1 MENYILFH
9 VKYYMSEKVRSC
21 VRPNAFEYKPGKRLI
36 ECPVRESWVG
46 PFSNLS
52 LYSTRRGPYNLG
64 MQEIEIL
71 IIGSGPAGSST
82 ALHLAQVA
90 PELIPRTLIL
100 EKAHHPRPKLCGGG
114 LVIDAEVLLERLG
127 LDVSEIPHT
136 DAALARFDFEG
147 RGLAIRVPGRHA
159 LRVIRRDAFD
169 AWLAGKVRQAGFEL
183 REGVTVTDVRPGADG
198 VTVETDSGT
207 FQARVVVG
215 ADGSNGVVR
224 RCVLPESP
232 LHTARLLE
240 VLTPAAHP
248 HHPAGT
254 SPKSEGIRGGPGREL
269 ERESVAFFDFFPVPQ
284 GIAGYVWDFP
294 TQVEGQPMR
303 CWGIYDTNL
312 LAGRSRPPLKTPLAE
327 EMARHGYDLSA
338 CELQGHPIRWFS
350 PRREFSV
357 PGVLLAG
364 DAAGADGIFGE
375 GISLALGYGQVAA
388 QALKAAFAR
397 DDFSFSNYRRRLLS
411 SPLGHAL
418 SARWAITHIIYRL
431 HWRWFQRFFW
441 RHMRLVISLAAWA
454 LVINWA
460 RRTKT
465 PGD

>member
-1 MENYILFH
+1 
-9 VKYYMSEKVRSC
+9 
-21 VRPNAFEYKPGKRLI
+21 
-36 ECPVRESWVG
+36 
-46 PFSNLS
+46 
-52 LYSTRRGPYNLG
+52 
-64 MQEIEIL
+64 MQKIGIL
-71 IIGSGPAGSST
+71 IVGSGPAGSST

-90 PELIPRTLIL
+90 PELVTRTLIL

-136 DAALARFDFEG
+136 DANLARFDFEG

-159 LRVIRRDAFD
+159 LRIIRRDAFD

-198 VTVETDSGT
+198 VTVETDSGI

-224 RCVLPESP
+224 RCVLPRSP

-240 VLTPAAHP
+240 VLTP
-248 HHPAGT
+248 T
-254 SPKSEGIRGGPGREL
+254 SPTQPPLNSKILGS
-269 ERESVAFFDFFPVPQ
+269 EREGVAFFDFFPVPE

-294 TQVEGQPMR
+294 TQVEGKPMR
-303 CWGIYDTNL
+303 CWGVYDTNL
-312 LAGRSRPPLKTPLAE
+312 LAEGSRPPLKAPLAE

-338 CELQGHPIRWFS
+338 CEIKGHPIRWFS

-357 PGVLLAG
+357 PGVLLTG

-388 QALKAAFAR
+388 QALKAAFAQ
-397 DDFSFSNYRRRLLS
+397 DDFSFSDYRRRLLS
-411 SPLGHAL
+411 SPLGRAL

-431 HWRWFQRFFW
+431 HWRWFQKWFW
-441 RHMRLVISLAAWA
+441 RSWKFLIIPISWL

-460 RRTKT
+460 RRTK
-465 PGD
+465 PPNS

>member
-1 MENYILFH
+1 
-9 VKYYMSEKVRSC
+9 
-21 VRPNAFEYKPGKRLI
+21 
-36 ECPVRESWVG
+36 
-46 PFSNLS
+46 
-52 LYSTRRGPYNLG
+52 

-71 IIGSGPAGSST
+71 IVGSGPAGAST

-90 PELIPRTLIL
+90 PELVPRTLIL

-114 LVIDAEVLLERLG
+114 LVIDAEVMLERLG
-127 LDVSEIPHT
+127 LDVTEIPHT
-136 DAALARFDFEG
+136 DANLAYFDFEG
-147 RGLAIRVPGRHA
+147 RGLAVRVPGRHA
-159 LRVIRRDAFD
+159 LRMIRRDAFD
-169 AWLAGKVRQAGFEL
+169 AWLAEKVRQAGFEL
-183 REGVTVTDVRPGADG
+183 REGVTVTDVRPGENG
-198 VTVETDSGT
+198 VTVETDAGA
-207 FQARVVVG
+207 FQARAVVG

-224 RCVLPESP
+224 RCVLPGSP

-240 VLTPAAHP
+240 VLIPTATTTPSQLP
-248 HHPAGT
+248 PNSSNSG
-254 SPKSEGIRGGPGREL
+254 EGREG
-269 ERESVAFFDFFPVPQ
+269 VAFFDFFPVPE

-303 CWGIYDTNL
+303 CWGVYDTNL
-312 LAGRSRPPLKTPLAE
+312 LADRTRPPLKTPLAE

-350 PRREFSV
+350 PRRAFSV

-388 QALKAAFAR
+388 QALKAACAR
-397 DDFSFSNYRRRLLS
+397 DDFSFSDYRRRLLS

-418 SARWAITHIIYRL
+418 GARWAITHILYRL
-431 HWRWFQRFFW
+431 HWRWFQKWFW
-441 RHMRLVISLAAWA
+441 RSWKFLIIPISWL

-460 RRTKT
+460 RRTK
-465 PGD
+465 PPNA

>member
-1 MENYILFH
+1 
-9 VKYYMSEKVRSC
+9 
-21 VRPNAFEYKPGKRLI
+21 
-36 ECPVRESWVG
+36 
-46 PFSNLS
+46 
-52 LYSTRRGPYNLG
+52 

-71 IIGSGPAGSST
+71 IVGSGPAGAST

-90 PELIPRTLIL
+90 PELVPRTLIL

-114 LVIDAEVLLERLG
+114 LVIDAEVMLERLG
-127 LDVSEIPHT
+127 LDVTEIPHT
-136 DAALARFDFEG
+136 DANQAYFDFEG
-147 RGLAIRVPGRHA
+147 RGLAVRVPGRHA
-159 LRVIRRDAFD
+159 LRMIRRDAFD
-169 AWLAGKVRQAGFEL
+169 AWLAEKVRQAGFEL
-183 REGVTVTDVRPGADG
+183 REGVTVTDVRPGENG
-198 VTVETDSGT
+198 VTVETDAGA
-207 FQARVVVG
+207 FQARAVVG

-224 RCVLPESP
+224 RCVLPGSP

-240 VLTPAAHP
+240 VLIPTATTTPSQLP
-248 HHPAGT
+248 PNSSNSG
-254 SPKSEGIRGGPGREL
+254 EGREG
-269 ERESVAFFDFFPVPQ
+269 VAFFDFFPVPE

-303 CWGIYDTNL
+303 CWGVYDTNL
-312 LAGRSRPPLKTPLAE
+312 LADRTRPPLKTPLAE

-350 PRREFSV
+350 PRRAFSV

-388 QALKAAFAR
+388 QALKAAFDR
-397 DDFSFSNYRRRLLS
+397 DEFSFSDYRRRLLS

-418 SARWAITHIIYRL
+418 GARWAITHILYRL
-431 HWRWFQRFFW
+431 HWRWFQKWFW
-441 RHMRLVISLAAWA
+441 RSWKFLIIPISWL

-460 RRTKT
+460 RRTK
-465 PGD
+465 PPNA

>member
-1 MENYILFH
+1 
-9 VKYYMSEKVRSC
+9 
-21 VRPNAFEYKPGKRLI
+21 
-36 ECPVRESWVG
+36 
-46 PFSNLS
+46 
-52 LYSTRRGPYNLG
+52 

-71 IIGSGPAGSST
+71 IVGSGPAGAST

-90 PELIPRTLIL
+90 PELVPRTLIL

-114 LVIDAEVLLERLG
+114 LVIDAEVMLERLG
-127 LDVSEIPHT
+127 LDVTEIPHT
-136 DAALARFDFEG
+136 DANLAYFDFEG
-147 RGLAIRVPGRHA
+147 RGLAVRVPGRHA
-159 LRVIRRDAFD
+159 LRMIRRDAFD
-169 AWLAGKVRQAGFEL
+169 AWLAEKVRQAGFEL
-183 REGVTVTDVRPGADG
+183 REGVTVTDVRPGENG
-198 VTVETDSGT
+198 VTVETDAGA
-207 FQARVVVG
+207 FQARAVVG

-240 VLTPAAHP
+240 VLTPTATTTP
-248 HHPAGT
+248 SQLPPNSSNSG
-254 SPKSEGIRGGPGREL
+254 EGREG
-269 ERESVAFFDFFPVPQ
+269 VAFFDFFPVPE

-303 CWGIYDTNL
+303 CWGVYDTNL
-312 LAGRSRPPLKTPLAE
+312 LADRTRPPLKTPLAE

-350 PRREFSV
+350 PRRAFSV

-388 QALKAAFAR
+388 QALKAAFDR
-397 DDFSFSNYRRRLLS
+397 DEFSFSDYRRRLLS

-418 SARWAITHIIYRL
+418 GARWAITHILYRL
-431 HWRWFQRFFW
+431 HWRWFQKWFW
-441 RHMRLVISLAAWA
+441 RSWKFLIIPISWL

-460 RRTKT
+460 RRTK
-465 PGD
+465 PPNA